1 MSNDRG
7 VAHVLG
13 VILMAGFAITVAA
26 TVAVAGAS
34 MFADSQSQIETSQVE
49 SSFSS
54 LAADASELEDGE
66 SVEFDLGTAD
76 GQLEVRESG
85 ELKIYHE
92 GTDGTTDVYTEENGD
107 PVTIN
112 SLVYE
117 NEDGNTVAY
126 QAGGVFRQH
135 GSGSSLVSAPDFYYR
150 DNALSFPIQKVDGDI
165 SSSGTLS
172 GELELQREDRHY
184 PVYDNDDKSN
194 PLSGGTVY
202 VEMESEYCQAW
213 EDYFSQQ
220 TRGSISEWCADD
232 KDDNDDFDT
241 VEGQVQVELSVPFE
255 IENEYTH
262 AIRAGSFDANS
273 ESQEPD
279 GEDFEEGNTNVDS
292 ADTLISNKASEGDVT
307 ERRSNDNWDEL
318 EDIDS
323 AGTYYLEEIDDDHT
337 FETGTWDD
345 DVEIYV
351 DGDVIVQGEGLKVE
365 DENSGNNVT
374 FYIDGNFDMGQK
386 ADESSVVG
394 NSDKPEQ
401 TQIFVDSSGYVI
413 DEHGEGGNPQGQVYA
428 LIYAPGS
435 DGLLRAGGNF
445 DFEGSLIVNNLD
457 IGSGG
462 LEDSIEH
469 SEAASEFSFVEEGAG
484 PEFYYLHVTERTVTA
499 SG

>member
-13 VILMAGFAITVAA
+13 VILLAGFTITVAA
-26 TVAVAGAS
+26 TVAVAGAA
-34 MFADSQSQIETSQVE
+34 MFSDSQSQIESSQVE
-49 SSFSS
+49 ASFSS
-54 LAADASELEDGE
+54 LAADASELEDNE
-66 SVEFDLGTAD
+66 TVSFDLGTAD

-92 GTDGTTDVYTEENGD
+92 GTDGTTNVYSDGD
-107 PVTIN
+107 DPIPIN
-112 SLVYE
+112 SLVYTNE
-117 NEDGNTVAY
+117 NGDTVAY

-172 GELELQREDRHY
+172 GELELQHEDRHY
-184 PVYDNDDKSN
+184 PVRGNDDKSN

-213 EDYFSQQ
+213 ENYFNSQ
-220 TRGSISEWCADD
+220 TRGSVPEGEGCADD
-232 KDDNDDFDT
+232 GDDTD
-241 VEGQVQVELSVPFE
+241 EGQVQVELSVPFE

-262 AIRAGSFDANS
+262 AIRAGSFDANN
-273 ESQEPD
+273 ENQEPD
-279 GEDFEEGNTNVDS
+279 GEDFEQGNTNVDS
-292 ADTLISNKASEGDVT
+292 ADTLISNKASEGDVS

-323 AGTYYLEEIDDDHT
+323 AGTYYLEEIDEDHT

-351 DGDVIVQGEGLKVE
+351 DGNVIVQGEGLKVE

-374 FYIDGNFDMGQK
+374 FYIDGNFDMGQE
-386 ADESSVVG
+386 ADKDSVVG

-469 SEAASEFSFVEEGAG
+469 SEAASEFTFVDEGSG